1 MTSKKKISTLHER
14 LQGLV
19 EESKLWT
26 AKMEQEKIGGKAE
39 IVLRGKGPS
48 ITSDDDHKKNSTH
61 PKILM
66 RVAMTP
72 EGNMYTRIL
81 KEKKK
86 ETYTLLQRHKSYI
99 NLT

>member
-1 MTSKKKISTLHER
+1 MASKRASTLRER
-14 LQGLV
+14 LQSLV

-26 AKMEQEKIGGKAE
+26 AQMEQEKIGGKAE

-48 ITSDDDHKKNSTH
+48 ITSDDGHKQNLTH
-61 PKILM
+61 PKVLM

-81 KEKKK
+81 KKKRRLILYCSGTK
-86 ETYTLLQRHKSYI
+86 VISI
-99 NLT
+99 

>member
-1 MTSKKKISTLHER
+1 MPTLQER

-26 AKMEQEKIGGKAE
+26 AQMEQEKIGGKTE

-72 EGNMYTRIL
+72 EGNI
-81 KEKKK
+81 
-86 ETYTLLQRHKSYI
+86 YI
-99 NLT
+99 HVY